1 MNAIK
6 RHPKIQAG
14 IIPSKGPTKEPSLV
28 EPSRF
33 CAAELSGNVS
43 GFGELCKR
51 IVEQIIRF
59 QRFLIQ
65 IKLYLRTVIL

>member
-33 CAAELSGNVS
+33 CADELSGNVS

-51 IVEQIIRF
+51 IVEQI
-59 QRFLIQ
+59 
-65 IKLYLRTVIL
+65 YLFDFSASSYK